1 MKGTSPWASSWPSG
15 NRPFRLLGGRPS
27 RRQPCLASAGDDGT
41 VRIWYPAASACLLTI
56 PLHYS
61 AAAVAW
67 IGEALAVGLSGGV
80 LVIDIYSAA
89 PVT

>member
-1 MKGTSPWASSWPSG
+1 
-15 NRPFRLLGGRPS
+15 
-27 RRQPCLASAGDDGT
+27 

-80 LVIDIYSAA
+80 LVIDICSAA
-89 PVT
+89 LVT